1 MTDSL
6 VNTTAADDLAPPTGG
21 APDPLRGEVREVVHG
36 VAKALRAYLLYEGN
50 SPALDRFMESLR
62 GRMVALWDQMRE
74 LTLSIEE
81 RELHWDGAAVFQS
94 DERENLAF
102 LLYRDGLR
110 EITLRP
116 DFEAEELQ
124 ELLVMLARVQRERG
138 EDHDDLLTL
147 FWERDWTTLRYRYVE
162 ALPDG
167 TQIPGAS
174 SEERT
179 AIAPPREEVEEQP
192 AAIVSPEDFREA
204 LYFLDD
210 TELARLGDELR
221 LEMSRDL
228 WRDVLNALFDRLQD
242 GTPERQAQ
250 ILGILSELLPTLLG
264 SGRVDL
270 AAFVLGEM
278 VAVATST
285 RLAPEVLRGVRGLF
299 DQLAE
304 AETVGELVR
313 VVEHSGD
320 KVRDDDLSTL
330 LAFFPPAALA
340 PLLGAAEASASDRVR
355 RAVQSAAERLAGANP
370 DHLVGLAGDASASV
384 AAGAARLLGRLRI
397 AAGAGAVSRLLTRPE
412 AAIRVVAVEA
422 LAEMRTPTGAGALES
437 ALEDPDRDVRVA
449 AAKALAAIRYA
460 PARVK
465 LEGMLEK
472 RLRDPKGAELSERIA
487 FFESYGGLAG
497 AEGVPLLEKMLN
509 GKSWLGRRDSAEI
522 RACAALGLG
531 RIKHPSAEKALN
543 QAAADPDPVV
553 RSAVGRALRSV
564 RQ

>member
-6 VNTTAADDLAPPTGG
+6 LNTTADDELAPPPGG
-21 APDPLRGEVREVVHG
+21 ASDALRADVREVVQG

-62 GRMVALWDQMRE
+62 GRMVALWDQLRE
-74 LTLSIEE
+74 LTLGVDE
-81 RELHWDGAAVFQS
+81 RELVWEGTTLFQS

-102 LLYRDGLR
+102 LLYRDGIR
-110 EITLRP
+110 EITIRP
-116 DFEAEELQ
+116 GFEEEELQ
-124 ELLVMLARVQRERG
+124 DLMVMLARVQRERG
-138 EDHDDLLTL
+138 ADHDDLLTL
-147 FWERDWTTLRYRYVE
+147 FWERDWIGLRYRYVE
-162 ALPDG
+162 ALPEG
-167 TQIPGAS
+167 TEIPGES
-174 SEERT
+174 GEERG
-179 AIAPPREEVEEQP
+179 AITPPREEVEAQP
-192 AAIVSPEDFREA
+192 AAIVSTDDFREA

-210 TELARLGDELR
+210 HEMARLGDDLR
-221 LEMSRDL
+221 LEMTRDV

-242 GTPERQAQ
+242 GSPERQAQ

-304 AETVGELVR
+304 AETVSELVR
-313 VVEHSGD
+313 VVEHSGE
-320 KVRDDDLSTL
+320 KVRDDDLSALLSYFPPSALSPL
-330 LAFFPPAALA
+330 LAAS
-340 PLLGAAEASASDRVR
+340 EASASDRVR

-370 DHLVGLAGDASASV
+370 DHLVELASDPDGSV

-397 AAGAGAVSRLLTRPE
+397 AAGAAAVSRLLSRPE
-412 AAIRVVAVEA
+412 APIRVVAVEA
-422 LAEMRTPTGAGALES
+422 LAEMRTPTGAGALEG
-437 ALEDPDRDVRVA
+437 ALEDSDKEVRVA
-449 AAKALAAIRYA
+449 AARALAAIRYA
-460 PARVK
+460 PARAK

-472 RLRDPKGAELSERIA
+472 RLRDPKAAELSERIA
-487 FFESYGGLAG
+487 FFESYGALAG
-497 AEGVPLLEKMLN
+497 PEGVPLLEKMLN
-509 GKSWLGRRDSAEI
+509 GKNWLGRRDSAEI

-531 RIKHPSAEKALN
+531 RIKHPAAEKALN
-543 QAAADPDPVV
+543 AAAADPDPVV
-553 RSAVGRALRSV
+553 RSAVGRALRAV